1 MGTRP
6 EGQKHQFY
14 SVAKFLVTCDSLTP
28 RRSEARL
35 QTEGR
40 KWRRQSHSWE
50 ACLQEGVHRR
60 GFGAIHIDLVH
71 QNSLEALAACKLLDV
86 LVAAGLLRQKLITE
100 PHRALRQSSLV
111 FGFELSQCQI
121 AAKSAHCSF
130 SYQGNATIVRP
141 WPANF
146 SSRVAK
152 SCSSNTV
159 F

>member
-1 MGTRP
+1 M
-6 EGQKHQFY
+6 
-14 SVAKFLVTCDSLTP
+14 TCNSPTP
-28 RRSEARL
+28 RQSEL

-40 KWRRQSHSWE
+40 RWRRQSHSWE

-100 PHRALRQSSLV
+100 PHRALRQKSLK
-111 FGFELSQCQI
+111 FGLELSQCQF
-121 AAKSAHCSF
+121 AAKTVHCIF

-141 WPANF
+141 WPANC

-152 SCSSNTV
+152 SCSRKYSFWRTRCARQTLRSAPV
-159 F
+159 SCTL